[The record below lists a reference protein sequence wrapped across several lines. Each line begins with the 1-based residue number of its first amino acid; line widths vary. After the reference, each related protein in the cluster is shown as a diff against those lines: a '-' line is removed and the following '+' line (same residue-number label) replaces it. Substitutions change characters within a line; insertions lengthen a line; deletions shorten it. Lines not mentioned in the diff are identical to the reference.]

1 MQSRRLF
8 NLGLASIALAV
19 VMPGVASAQG
29 AQWDDAPADGSPPV
43 GNELVGYDDTDPAA
57 LTDFNAE
64 LAPNGTWRDDATYG
78 RVWIPHRSVVG
89 PDFAPYVTS
98 GHWAVADDGGWLW
111 VSDYSFGWVVFHY
124 GRWVWVGGVGW
135 AWIPGR
141 RYAHAWVTWRVADPG
156 WAYVGWAPM
165 PPDYVW
171 HGGVAV
177 GVWFGLYT
185 PWVFCPSA
193 YVYHAHMHSYV
204 VHDHRH
210 AHRIG
215 AHSHRY
221 IPPSGSPGWAGPS
234 PARARIPAKAVPK
247 QHVPAN
253 PKAVAASRQKA
264 SDRNAK
270 IVSPGWNDGV
280 RRMPPG
286 RAGSRTLPGGSSQP
300 FRSQRAPSTAP
311 QRRPSGPGESWSGSQ
326 RPAPR
331 APSHAWSPSQPSP
344 PARSAPPSRTSPPEY
359 RSSPP
364 SRGSQPSRAA
374 PPSRPS
380 PPVYRAPP
388 PRAAPAPAPAPSQQ
402 PAAPSRGRPSRRR

>member
-171 HGGVAV
+171 HDGVAV

-193 YVYHAHMHSYV
+193 YVYHAHMPSYV

-215 AHSHRY
+215 APSPRY
-221 IPPSGSPGWAGPS
+221 LPPSGSPGWA
-234 PARARIPAKAVPK
+234 V
-247 QHVPAN
+247 
-253 PKAVAASRQKA
+253 
-264 SDRNAK
+264 
-270 IVSPGWNDGV
+270 
-280 RRMPPG
+280 
-286 RAGSRTLPGGSSQP
+286 
-300 FRSQRAPSTAP
+300 
-311 QRRPSGPGESWSGSQ
+311 
-326 RPAPR
+326 
-331 APSHAWSPSQPSP
+331 
-344 PARSAPPSRTSPPEY
+344 
-359 RSSPP
+359 
-364 SRGSQPSRAA
+364 
-374 PPSRPS
+374 
-380 PPVYRAPP
+380 
-388 PRAAPAPAPAPSQQ
+388 
-402 PAAPSRGRPSRRR
+402 